1 MREDRVAWEDC
12 PVPDCKNK
20 VCLRLNSEYCYPHTI
35 ELNGGVFHDSVNTE
49 LVNLKLGASDA
60 K

>member
-1 MREDRVAWEDC
+1 MAWEDC